1 MRMKFE
7 INIRWNKM
15 LRDEIEKQIQLRK
28 KDSKHNK

>member
-1 MRMKFE
+1 MRMKFD

>member
-1 MRMKFE
+1 MKFD

>member
-1 MRMKFE
+1 MRMQFD

>member
-1 MRMKFE
+1 MRMKFN